1 MPSPIAIN
9 PGALL
14 SQAIA
19 HHQTGRWL
27 EAEKLYRAFLAR
39 QARQPDAHHNLGVL
53 AIQTGRMEE
62 GLPVRHFLNR
72 K

>member
-1 MPSPIAIN
+1 MPSPIAADLD
-9 PGALL
+9 ALL

-19 HHQTGRWL
+19 HHQAGRGL
-27 EAEKLYRAFLAR
+27 EAEKLYYAFLAR
-39 QARQPDAHHNLGVL
+39 QPRQPDAHHNLGVL